1 MNALS
6 AQSRAIFRYSKRM
19 SAAPCCLFI
28 VAMFAIGATAA
39 QAHPHVWVT
48 MQSDLLYAPDGSITA
63 IRHHWAFDDMFSAFA
78 LQGLEG
84 KEKGKFTREELAPI
98 AKDNIESLKE
108 DDYFTYVTA
117 DGNKQLLADP
127 QPDYWLDYKDDIVT
141 LNFTLPLKQPAK
153 AKDLKIEIYDPSYF
167 IDFELEKEAPVRL
180 IGAPVACTLAVAL
193 PRELTYEE
201 GKKLFQ
207 NPEAL
212 SNWGSHFANKIMV
225 TCP

>member
-1 MNALS
+1 
-6 AQSRAIFRYSKRM
+6 M
-19 SAAPCCLFI
+19 SAVLRCLFI
-28 VAMFAIGATAA
+28 ISMLTICTPPA

-48 MQSDLLYAPDGSITA
+48 VQTELVYTPDGSITG
-63 IRHHWAFDDMFSAFA
+63 IRHHWTFDDMFSAFA
-78 LQGLEG
+78 VQGLEG

-98 AKDNIESLKE
+98 AKDNIESSKE

-117 DGNKQLLADP
+117 DGDKQQLADP
-127 QPDYWLDYKDDIVT
+127 PPDYWLDYKDDIVT

-167 IDFELEKEAPVRL
+167 IDFELDKQAPVRL
-180 IGAPVACTLAVAL
+180 VGAPEQCKLAVEL
-193 PRELTYEE
+193 PHEMTYEE

-207 NPEAL
+207 DPEAL